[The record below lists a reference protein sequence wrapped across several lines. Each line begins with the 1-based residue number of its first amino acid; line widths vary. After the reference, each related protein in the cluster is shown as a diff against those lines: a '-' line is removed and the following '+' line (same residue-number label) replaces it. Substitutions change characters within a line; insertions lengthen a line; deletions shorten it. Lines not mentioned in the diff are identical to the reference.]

1 MPEDIKEERWHRF
14 MARQTE
20 VSISRLEEKLGK
32 RMTVLV
38 DEIDGE
44 GAIARSYADAPE
56 IDGNVFID
64 GATELKPGQFVEVEI
79 TEFGE
84 HDLWG
89 RVI

>member
-1 MPEDIKEERWHRF
+1 
-14 MARQTE
+14 
-20 VSISRLEEKLGK
+20 
-32 RMTVLV
+32 MTVLV
-38 DEIDGE
+38 DEMDAE

-64 GATELKPGQFVEVEI
+64 GAMNLKPGQFVEVEI

-89 RVI
+89 RVLKPYNGKRGRTVAHLTTTRLSCVFPPL